1 MVVRSFERASQMRS
15 YLNLEKHHIEILLQL
30 VQEEI
35 ITRADRRRSVRY
47 LEALLQET
55 LDNIDKGM

>member
-1 MVVRSFERASQMRS
+1 MRA

-35 ITRADRRRSVRY
+35 TNRVINHASVRY
-47 LEALLQET
+47 LEVVLRET

>member
-1 MVVRSFERASQMRS
+1 MRA

-30 VQEEI
+30 VQGKTINPTINES
-35 ITRADRRRSVRY
+35 SVRY
-47 LEALLQET
+47 LEAVLKET

>member
-1 MVVRSFERASQMRS
+1 MRA

-30 VQEEI
+30 VQEEVANP
-35 ITRADRRRSVRY
+35 TVNYASVRY
-47 LEALLQET
+47 LEALLKET

>member
-1 MVVRSFERASQMRS
+1 MRS

>member
-1 MVVRSFERASQMRS
+1 MRA

-30 VQEEI
+30 VQEEVANP
-35 ITRADRRRSVRY
+35 TVNWKHASARY
-47 LEALLQET
+47 LEVLLKEA